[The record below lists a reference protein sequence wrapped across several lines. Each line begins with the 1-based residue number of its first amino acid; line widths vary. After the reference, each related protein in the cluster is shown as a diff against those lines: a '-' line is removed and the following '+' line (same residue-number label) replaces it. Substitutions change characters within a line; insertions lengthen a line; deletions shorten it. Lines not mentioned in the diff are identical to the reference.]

1 LEQYENEEYFETLKV
16 MQDFSRDMMKIEV
29 VNRNT
34 DYVSRFDTRCGRL
47 LILVTL
53 TTLKKLQI
61 FRNTRNLSGSKIR
74 IGYCLAQLRRAKGD
88 VYFVLHVKGCGH
100 RACLRRSQ
108 VIVDGSSC
116 NLNCTKHNI

>member
-1 LEQYENEEYFETLKV
+1 MTKT
-16 MQDFSRDMMKIEV
+16 EV

-61 FRNTRNLSGSKIR
+61 FKNTRNLSGSKIR
-74 IGYCLAQLRRAKGD
+74 IDHCSSQLKRAKGD
-88 VYFVLHVKGCGH
+88 VYFLVHVKGCGH
-100 RACLRRSQ
+100 KVCLRSSQ
-108 VIVDGSSC
+108 VIVGGSSH
-116 NLNCTKHNI
+116 NLNCTKLNIWIETDKLNGQL